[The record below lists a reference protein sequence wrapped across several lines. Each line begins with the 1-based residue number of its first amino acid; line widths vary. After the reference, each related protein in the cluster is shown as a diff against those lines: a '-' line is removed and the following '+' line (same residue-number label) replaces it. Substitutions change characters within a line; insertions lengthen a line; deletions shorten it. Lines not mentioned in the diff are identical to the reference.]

1 MICSLLEAVTAET
14 AVDFLSSIFGV
25 TLGAALAICGQHRLN
40 LGLRAQRVEE
50 ERAKIDQTRYAAL
63 IEAQVA
69 LSRQAET
76 IMQLKG
82 DLLDHEDFQADR
94 GSYGLLPA
102 YQSVV
107 SAPAI
112 ELGKV
117 AFLAQ
122 GNKGDHVDAEL
133 LHDILLAQASYE
145 NTRLAIVRHNKHEA
159 YIRSKYP
166 SKIDNGQLRCSM
178 PPNSFDA
185 HMARDL
191 VDKLYELSPLTIEK
205 CLSTSDKIAAHV
217 QSLYP
222 NAMPLKFTMEP
233 KR

>member
-14 AVDFLSSIFGV
+14 VVNFLSSIFGV
-25 TLGAALAICGQHRLN
+25 ALGAALAIFGQHRLN
-40 LGLRAQRVEE
+40 LGQRAQRVEE

-63 IEAQVA
+63 VEAQVA
-69 LSRQAET
+69 LFRQAET

-82 DLLDHEDFQADR
+82 DLLDHEDFQAGR
-94 GSYGLLPA
+94 ESYGLLPA
-102 YQSVV
+102 YESVV

-159 YIRSKYP
+159 YIRSEYP
-166 SKIDNGQLRCSM
+166 SEMVDGLVRFPMS
-178 PPNSFDA
+178 PDSFDA
-185 HMARDL
+185 HIARDL
-191 VDKLYELSPLTIEK
+191 VDKLYELSPLTTLVSKTGFEK
-205 CLSTSDKIAAHV
+205 
-217 QSLYP
+217 
-222 NAMPLKFTMEP
+222 
-233 KR
+233 